1 MNKAKERFRIPIFA
15 FYNSEFLVVIALIL
29 KI

>member
-1 MNKAKERFRIPIFA
+1 MNKAKERFRILIFA
-15 FYNSEFLVVIALIL
+15 FYNSEFLVVKALIL